1 MDKKQL
7 IVSTAKQNLS
17 RVMNLIVIYE
27 NNLLG
32 QGRGR
37 RPVSSGDVLRAAVVL
52 LHAALEDFL
61 RSIAEW
67 KIPMAEKGVLDKIP
81 LTGQKGRPDKFLL
94 GDLVRHRGKRVEQIF
109 KESVDN
115 YLERSNYNNITELRT
130 VLEDSGI
137 DSSRVSHHFNKVNKV
152 MLRRHNIVH
161 RVDKNDAPG
170 RGHHRAKPI
179 NHRQVRNWVSEIGQ
193 FIDDV
198 AEEI

>member
-17 RVMNLIVIYE
+17 RVTNLIVIYE
-27 NNLLG
+27 QNLLG

-37 RPVSSGDVLRAAVVL
+37 RPVASGDVLRAAVVL

-61 RSIAEW
+61 RSLAEW
-67 KIPMAEKGVLDKIP
+67 KIPMAEKDVLDKIP
-81 LTGQKGRPDKFLL
+81 LTGQRGRPEKFLL
-94 GDLVRHRGKRVEQIF
+94 GDLAGHRGKRVDQIF

-115 YLERSNYNNITELRT
+115 YLEKSNYNNISELKA
-130 VLEDSGI
+130 VLEDVGI
-137 DSSRVSHHFNKVNKV
+137 DSANVSHHFNKVSKV

-161 RVDKNDAPG
+161 RVDKNDTSG
-170 RGHHRAKPI
+170 RGNHRAKPI
-179 NHRQVRNWVSEIGQ
+179 NHRQVRNWVSGVDQ

-198 AEEI
+198 ANEI